1 ASDIVEKEG
10 KIELVSV
17 EDTTHQQF
25 TPLKLELGY
34 SDFVALEAYSKV
46 DVRGELQSRGDI
58 NIQSYAVNGSVEKID
73 KNGVKYF
80 DSTGNNLS
88 KISSE
93 VCFSGKANAEGNITI
108 EAIADNENKP
118 AGFSLKNDL
127 IPSIIGVYI
136 NADFVFAKTKAKVDV
151 KKGSVL
157 DAKLALKIDA
167 ITSSSQQM
175 GLKVYSS
182 MDKNKVET
190 SKQARMLPATSAVYA
205 QAETESIVNFDG
217 TAISRAESINEDE
230 ASISLRSEL
239 NSTLDVSST
248 AEVINNVA
256 PMQAALGIGKSTNKA
271 TLTIGEN
278 ASFETKQDVEI
289 VSETNT
295 ESYVEAASKASRNDY
310 FVPAI
315 GISMFNSDSIVN
327 IEKTNINLDNQ
338 KDSFTIKANNNVLGD
353 ELIAD
358 AGITSEYE
366 WERIPR
372 ELKENVTALILEK
385 AGLAG
390 VLEVV
395 FGGGDDPIL
404 PTKKTLANVTG
415 AVAYGGGS
423 HNSKIN
429 IKPGAKIITTGDLVL
444 DSKTYINDTKYDST
458 SYNYPETEDEN
469 DVSAKTGFG
478 LAALISNY
486 DYNSQI
492 IIDDSTTPAKTQ
504 IVGNSVTI
512 NSSVEQPYNRTKI
525 VVDALK
531 NAALHL
537 KNLFTSEEY
546 KEIGERLA
554 NSIDNLENGKGS
566 FSDTLALLGSLKDFA
581 GKITIGDD
589 GLVSRLIAILE
600 HTLAFKDQTNFLNYT
615 VNSYV
620 NSSEG
625 DTLFDFAGSV
635 FVGTNKAKS
644 NLFVG
649 KNTIINSKGD
659 GENRNIALNSK
670 TDITTTA
677 MVGGL
682 PLIGQNIGGEEA
694 VSIGGSVIAHTN
706 DSVSELLIADS
717 AKIGSENT
725 ENLSITSDNKFNPTD
740 LIVGASSASKGFN
753 IMTSVITSDSKA
765 NVLID
770 NSVNL
775 AADTLNLYA
784 YNNTTANN
792 IVGSLMLTDSL
803 GVGIGA
809 AVTSLTKEAQIIYND
824 NDLYWQKK
832 RKELELRTTDPTQ
845 SEISNSV
852 ATITADV
859 VEAVAKTSG
868 TVNTIGIA
876 GSVGIDDRSKFNK
889 VANQATMYNDFADTS
904 TINKGMDYL
913 KFKLIGKILSILPFN
928 LSNKSGYSN
937 REDKSTGYINNINQS
952 IPSLQQ
958 ILDNVQDAREHDAEP
973 RLSLSVNG
981 SVGVNKINNTT
992 KVDLNKANIKFN
1004 KKENAKIDV
1013 SAINSAHHLSFAG
1026 AAGFIAQGGNPGGT
1040 TVGVSGSVAVNL
1052 IDNETTATLRNS
1064 NIYDAKQINS
1074 TALNGGDSIASAL
1087 GLSAII
1093 KSQDTE
1099 NAGSGA
1105 VNTSVNLIDNTVTS
1119 KLDNTNAKASN
1130 TSNKA
1135 SMVVTAYELDNQI
1148 TGGISGAVGKQKG
1161 AVGVSVDV
1169 SKINNTLTA
1178 EVSNGLY
1185 QNMQNVEVNA
1195 LQATTIVNAGVALS
1209 VAKAYEEIQTFS
1221 GAGAGVYSE

>member
-1 ASDIVEKEG
+1 
-10 KIELVSV
+10 
-17 EDTTHQQF
+17 
-25 TPLKLELGY
+25 
-34 SDFVALEAYSKV
+34 
-46 DVRGELQSRGDI
+46 
-58 NIQSYAVNGSVEKID
+58 
-73 KNGVKYF
+73 
-80 DSTGNNLS
+80 
-88 KISSE
+88 
-93 VCFSGKANAEGNITI
+93 
-108 EAIADNENKP
+108 
-118 AGFSLKNDL
+118 
-127 IPSIIGVYI
+127 
-136 NADFVFAKTKAKVDV
+136 
-151 KKGSVL
+151 
-157 DAKLALKIDA
+157 
-167 ITSSSQQM
+167 
-175 GLKVYSS
+175 
-182 MDKNKVET
+182 
-190 SKQARMLPATSAVYA
+190 
-205 QAETESIVNFDG
+205 
-217 TAISRAESINEDE
+217 
-230 ASISLRSEL
+230 
-239 NSTLDVSST
+239 
-248 AEVINNVA
+248 
-256 PMQAALGIGKSTNKA
+256 
-271 TLTIGEN
+271 
-278 ASFETKQDVEI
+278 
-289 VSETNT
+289 
-295 ESYVEAASKASRNDY
+295 
-310 FVPAI
+310 
-315 GISMFNSDSIVN
+315 
-327 IEKTNINLDNQ
+327 
-338 KDSFTIKANNNVLGD
+338 

-390 VLEVV
+390 MLEVV

-486 DYNSQI
+486 DYNSKI

-581 GKITIGDD
+581 GKITIGED

-706 DSVSELLIADS
+706 NSVSELLIADS

-904 TINKGMDYL
+904 TINTGMNYL

-992 KVDLNKANIKFN
+992 KVDLNKANIKFKN
-1004 KKENAKIDV
+1004 KSKSKIDV

-1026 AAGFIAQGGNPGGT
+1026 AAGVIVQGRNYGGK
-1040 TVGVSGSVAVNL
+1040 TVGVGGSVAVNL
-1052 IDNETTATLRNS
+1052 INNKTESLVSNS
-1064 NIYDAKQINS
+1064 NIIDAKQINS
-1074 TALNGGDSIASAL
+1074 TALNGGETIASAL
-1087 GLSAII
+1087 GLSII
-1093 KSQDTE
+1093 GKSQEEDD
-1099 NAGSGA
+1099 AGSGA
-1105 VNTSVNLIDNTVTS
+1105 VNTSVNLLDNTVTS
-1119 KLDNTNAKASN
+1119 KLDNTNAKAST

-1135 SMVVTAYELDNQI
+1135 NMVVTAYERDNQI

-1178 EVSNGLY
+1178 EISKGKYL
-1185 QNMQNVEVNA
+1185 NMQNVEVNA
-1195 LQATTIVNAGVALS
+1195 FQANTIVNAGVAFS
-1209 VAKAYEEIQTFS
+1209 VAKAYEEIDTFG
-1221 GAGAGVYSE
+1221 GAGAGVYAELTNTTNANIKNATINAENLSANARDIRSTDNMVSNYETNLKRDGSNVNFIELDTSSIDREGKPFYTNLDTATGTTDLLESATGREGSLLVTVAASGVYGDVAVGMGAAINEISNEFNVNISNSTINTNSFTAKALSYTTSIDVGAGAAIAGADEDDDVKGSGAGSAAWNDIKNKAKVTIEHNNITSKDLEFRTLNKSLLVGVAGAVSPSTGGGLAAAGASLSYNSIDNSANTKLADNNIKVKGNNKGDFSVKSENKSNLWGVAIEVGANEKVAVGGSVSINEIDNSATSSISSSTVGISGTNYKSLNVLATDSADIKSLS